1 MAFLLATTPV
11 YGGGDEPE
19 KAERASEVSPAA
31 PGALCCA
38 LPADHGLRIDA
49 EDAYQMLGVQ
59 YDPQHPLR
67 LDPVEV
73 SAKLSAFKRK
83 CSNDAEWRTAE
94 VIEIL
99 TERKTHAL
107 YDWFLLH
114 LRANPEG
121 YQGTAL
127 EHVALFDQFF
137 LYLSAKRGRSA
148 KLDLFDYQE
157 ELVRFLE
164 TEYRASDRYD
174 VATMKAEVD
183 KARRDAEVAQK
194 AVKEEF
200 KDFYNMRAPWIAVCA
215 AALVVA
221 GGVALFHV
229 RPFSDGVAPV
239 EQRLPQVIDRD
250 TLRHPVAPPS
260 ETGPIGRDPAFQHG
274 REAADDL
281 FGAPTPGGS
290 AK

>member
-11 YGGGDEPE
+11 FGADELENAARPSE
-19 KAERASEVSPAA
+19 ASPTA

-38 LPADHGLRIDA
+38 LPADHGLRVDA

-59 YDPQHPLR
+59 YDPRHPLR
-67 LDPVEV
+67 LDPVGV

-114 LRANPEG
+114 LRSNPEG

-137 LYLSAKRGRSA
+137 LYLSAKRGRSS
-148 KLDLFDYQE
+148 KLDLYDYQE

-164 TEYRASDRYD
+164 TEYRASDRYEVD
-174 VATMKAEVD
+174 SMKAEVD
-183 KARRDAEVAQK
+183 KAKREAEVAQK

-200 KDFYNMRAPWIAVCA
+200 KGFYNMRAPWIAVCA

-239 EQRLPQVIDRD
+239 EKRLPQVIDRD
-250 TLRHPVAPPS
+250 IIRHPVQPPS
-260 ETGPIGRDPAFQHG
+260 ETGPVRQDPAFQHG

-281 FGAPTPGGS
+281 FGAPAPGGL